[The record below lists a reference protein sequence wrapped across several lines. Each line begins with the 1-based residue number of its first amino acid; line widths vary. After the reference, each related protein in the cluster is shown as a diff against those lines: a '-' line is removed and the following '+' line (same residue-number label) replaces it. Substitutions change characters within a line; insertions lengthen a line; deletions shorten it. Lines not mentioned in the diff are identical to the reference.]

1 MSKRTIC
8 LVLTVALLLTLGLS
22 VASAAPSRQ
31 EEVYTVVLGDTLWG
45 IAEKYFGNGFAYKA
59 IIAATNEKNVEDG
72 TFAFIV
78 EPDLI
83 YPGDKFWIPSAEEAE
98 AYLESLRVGGVVT
111 LMGVWSGDELK
122 KFYASVAPLT
132 EETGTQV
139 AGEFTRDLPVVL
151 PVRVAA
157 GNPPDIAVLPNPGQM
172 VEFAKTG
179 DLVALDAFL
188 DMDQLKSDYAQSW
201 LDLGSYDGKLY
212 AIFYKADIKSLVW
225 YNPAAFAAKGYTV
238 PTTWDELTALSDKI
252 VADGGVPWCLG
263 IESGAASGWPA
274 TDWIE
279 DIMLRTAGPDVYD
292 QWVDHTIPWTDA
304 AVKTAWEKFGQ
315 IARNEA
321 YVWGGTTG
329 VLTTGFGDS
338 PGPVFDDPPGCYM
351 HRQASFITSFFP
363 EGVTEEDYAFF
374 PFPSIDAAYGVPA
387 LGGADL
393 IVMFNDT
400 PQARAL
406 MEYLATPEP
415 QEIWA
420 GLGGFLSPNRRVG
433 LDAYPT
439 ATDRAMAQALT
450 GAEVFRFDGS
460 DLMPAAVG
468 SGSFW
473 TGTLDYVGG
482 VDLDSVLATIE
493 ATAVDAYK

>member
-1 MSKRTIC
+1 LI
-8 LVLTVALLLTLGLS
+8 LAVALLLTLGLS
-22 VASAAPSRQ
+22 VASAAPLGQ
-31 EEVYTVVLGDTLWG
+31 EAYTVVLGDNLWT

-59 IIAATNEKNVEDG
+59 IVGATREKAMEDE
-72 TFAFIV
+72 TFTYILEPGFIH
-78 EPDLI
+78 
-83 YPGDKFWIPSAEEAE
+83 PGQKFWIPSAEEAE
-98 AYLESLRVGGVVT
+98 AYMEAVRIGGVVSV
-111 LMGVWSGDELK
+111 LGVWGGDEARS
-122 KFYASVAPLT
+122 FDAAVAPFT

-139 AGEFTRDLPVVL
+139 AFEGTRDLPVVL
-151 PVRVAA
+151 PIRVAA
-157 GNPPDIAVLPNPGQM
+157 GNPPDLAILPNPGQM

-179 DLVALDAFL
+179 DLVAIDAFM
-188 DMDQLKSDYAQSW
+188 DMEQLGSDYAQSW
-201 LDLGSYDGKLY
+201 LDLGSYGGTLY
-212 AIFYKADIKSLVW
+212 GVFYKAAIKSLVW
-225 YNPAAFAAKGYTV
+225 YSPAAFEAKGYTV
-238 PTTWDELTALSDKI
+238 PTTWDELTALSDQI
-252 VADGGVPWCLG
+252 VAEGSVPWCLG

-274 TDWIE
+274 TDWVE

-304 AVKTAWEKFGQ
+304 AVKTAWEYFGR
-315 IARNEA
+315 IARNEG
-321 YVWGGTTG
+321 YVYGGTTG
-329 VLTTGFGDS
+329 VLTINFGDS
-338 PGPVFDDPPGCYM
+338 PAPLFDDPPGCYM
-351 HRQASFITSFFP
+351 HRQASFITGFP
-363 EGVTEEDYAFF
+363 AFEGQDYAFF
-374 PFPSIDAAYGVPA
+374 PFPSIDATYGVPA

-393 IVMFNDT
+393 IVMFNNT

-406 MEYLATPEP
+406 MEYLASPEP

-420 GLGGFLSPNRRVG
+420 ARGGFLSPNKRVS
-433 LDAYPT
+433 LDVYPT
-439 ATDRAMAQALT
+439 ATDRAMAEALT

>member
-8 LVLTVALLLTLGLS
+8 LILAVALLLTLGLS
-22 VASAAPSRQ
+22 VASAAPLSQ
-31 EEVYTVVLGDTLWG
+31 GEAYTVVLGDNLWT

-59 IIAATNEKNVEDG
+59 IVGATREKAMEDE
-72 TFAFIV
+72 TFTYILEPGFIH
-78 EPDLI
+78 
-83 YPGDKFWIPSAEEAE
+83 PGQKFWIPSAEEAE
-98 AYLESLRVGGVVT
+98 AYMEAVRIGGVVSV
-111 LMGVWSGDELK
+111 LGVWGGDEARS
-122 KFYASVAPLT
+122 FDAAVAPFT
-132 EETGTQV
+132 QETGTQV
-139 AGEFTRDLPVVL
+139 AFEGTRDLPVVL
-151 PVRVAA
+151 PIRVAA
-157 GNPPDIAVLPNPGQM
+157 GNPPDLAILPNPGQM

-179 DLVALDAFL
+179 DLVAIDAFM
-188 DMDQLKSDYAQSW
+188 DMEQLGSDYAQSW
-201 LDLGSYDGKLY
+201 LDLGSYGGTLY
-212 AIFYKADIKSLVW
+212 GVFYKAAIKSLVW
-225 YNPAAFAAKGYTV
+225 YSPAAFEAKGYTV
-238 PTTWDELTALSDKI
+238 PTTWDELTALSDQI
-252 VADGGVPWCLG
+252 VADGSVPWCLG

-274 TDWIE
+274 TDWVE

-304 AVKTAWEKFGQ
+304 AVKTAWEYFGQ
-315 IARNEA
+315 IARNEG
-321 YVWGGTTG
+321 YVYGGTTG
-329 VLTTGFGDS
+329 VLTINFGDS
-338 PGPVFDDPPGCYM
+338 PAPLFDDPPGCYM
-351 HRQASFITSFFP
+351 HRQASFITGFP
-363 EGVTEEDYAFF
+363 AFEGQDYAFF
-374 PFPSIDAAYGVPA
+374 PFPSIDATYGVPA

-406 MEYLATPEP
+406 MEYLASPEP

-420 GLGGFLSPNRRVG
+420 ARGGFLSPNKRVS
-433 LDAYPT
+433 LDVYPT
-439 ATDRAMAQALT
+439 ATDRAMAEALT